1 VGSVRREGGV
11 DTVGGEGGAESVMAE
26 KAASGGAATA
36 MTAIARNRDGVC
48 CKRFG
53 YVDSVGE
60 KK

>member
-1 VGSVRREGGV
+1 M
-11 DTVGGEGGAESVMAE
+11 DTVGGEGGGESVMAE